1 MQEEVV
7 GAITL
12 ATFTFSP
19 GNGLSTVDDGDA
31 YPYIQVA
38 PPVWYAAE
46 ETFNAKSAAS
56 IKQTVQCASDE
67 V

>member
-19 GNGLSTVDDGDA
+19 GNGLSTVDDGDE

-46 ETFNAKSAAS
+46 DTFNAKSP
-56 IKQTVQCASDE
+56 V
-67 V
+67 